1 MILQTGIKQ
10 LILAICTVGAV
21 SCSNTEQKMET
32 AEEARERV
40 IQATRTL
47 QESYLDSLNEYILYK
62 AEIVAQLQENELE
75 VSSFKTIIKLETLA
89 IQDKFEK
96 QIEQM
101 EFKNRQLK
109 TIITDHQV
117 ETHEKWILFKSDFN
131 EQMNSL
137 TQLMKEMNEEF
148 IFNTST
154 APKRKL

>member
-1 MILQTGIKQ
+1 MITQIGIKQ
-10 LILAICTVGAV
+10 LILTICIVG
-21 SCSNTEQKMET
+21 SISYCTTEPKMET

-47 QESYLDSLNEYILYK
+47 QESQWDSLDEYILFK
-62 AEIVAQLQENELE
+62 AEIVAQLQENELK
-75 VSSFKTIIKLETLA
+75 VSSFKTIVKLEKRA

-96 QIEQM
+96 QIEQV
-101 EFKNRQLK
+101 EFKNKQLK

-137 TQLMKEMNEEF
+137 SQLMKEMNEEF

-154 APKRKL
+154 ASK